1 MSIMGRRVSIRIVL
15 LLAACLVVGTLI
27 PVMSRSDARE
37 IHLVV
42 RDMAFYL
49 ADDPRT
55 ANPTLTVSAGETV
68 RIVIRNDDRGYKHD
82 FAMPTA
88 DASTR
93 TLAFGE
99 QSEVTLTVP
108 SKPGSYT
115 YECRPHRA
123 MMRGVI
129 TVLKSS

>member
-1 MSIMGRRVSIRIVL
+1 MSILGRRVPIRIVVV
-15 LLAACLVVGTLI
+15 LAVCLIVGTLI
-27 PVMSRSDARE
+27 PVMSRTETRE

-49 ADDPRT
+49 ANDPRT
-55 ANPTLTVSAGETV
+55 ANPTITVTAGATV

-82 FAMPTA
+82 FALPIA
-88 DASTR
+88 EARTR

-99 QSEVTLTVP
+99 QSELTFTAP
-108 SKPGSYT
+108 SKPGTYQ

-123 MMRGVI
+123 MMRGLINVQ
-129 TVLKSS
+129 

>member
-1 MSIMGRRVSIRIVL
+1 MSIMGRRVPIRVVVL
-15 LLAACLVVGTLI
+15 MAVCLIVGTLI
-27 PVMSRSDARE
+27 PVMSRGEARE

-49 ADDPRT
+49 AEDPQT
-55 ANPTLTVSAGETV
+55 ANPTITVRAGETV
-68 RIVIRNDDRGYKHD
+68 HLVVRNEDRGLKHD
-82 FAMPTA
+82 FALPIA

-99 QSEVTLTVP
+99 QGEVTMTVP
-108 SKPGSYT
+108 SKPGT
-115 YECRPHRA
+115 YEYVCRPHRA

-129 TVLKSS
+129 IVQ

>member
-1 MSIMGRRVSIRIVL
+1 MSIMGRRVSMRVVVL
-15 LLAACLVVGTLI
+15 LAGCLIVGTLI
-27 PVMSRSDARE
+27 PVMSRTEARE

-55 ANPTLTVSAGETV
+55 ANPTITVSAGETV
-68 RIVIRNDDRGYKHD
+68 RIVIRNDDRGIRHD
-82 FAMPTA
+82 FALPIA

-93 TLAFGE
+93 TLEWSE
-99 QSEVTLTVP
+99 QGEVTVTVP
-108 SKPGSYT
+108 SQPGT
-115 YECRPHRA
+115 YEYVCRPHRA

-129 TVLKSS
+129 NVQ

>member
-1 MSIMGRRVSIRIVL
+1 MSIMGRRVPIRIVL
-15 LLAACLVVGTLI
+15 LVAVALIVGTLI
-27 PVMSRSDARE
+27 PVMSRTEARQ

-55 ANPTLTVSAGETV
+55 ANPTIAVKAGETV
-68 RIVIRNDDRGYKHD
+68 QIVIRNEDRGLKHD
-82 FAMPTA
+82 FALPIA
-88 DASTR
+88 EASTR

-99 QSEVTLTVP
+99 QGDVTLTVP
-108 SKPGSYT
+108 SQPGT
-115 YECRPHRA
+115 YEYVCRPHRA

-129 TVLKSS
+129 TVQ

>member
-1 MSIMGRRVSIRIVL
+1 MSIMGRRVSIRVVA
-15 LLAACLVVGTLI
+15 LLAVCLIVGTLI
-27 PVMSRSDARE
+27 PVMSRTEARE

-55 ANPTLTVSAGETV
+55 ANPTIIVSAGETV
-68 RIVIRNDDRGYKHD
+68 RIVIRNDERGIRHD
-82 FAMPTA
+82 FALPIA

-93 TLAFGE
+93 TLEWSE
-99 QSEVTLTVP
+99 QGEVTVTVP
-108 SKPGSYT
+108 SQPGT
-115 YECRPHRA
+115 YEYVCRPHRA

-129 TVLKSS
+129 KVQ

>member
-15 LLAACLVVGTLI
+15 LLAACLIVGTLI
-27 PVMSRSDARE
+27 PVMSRSEARE

-55 ANPTLTVSAGETV
+55 ANPTITVNAGEAV
-68 RIVIRNDDRGYKHD
+68 HIVIQNDDRGIKHD
-82 FAMPTA
+82 FALPIA

-93 TLAFGE
+93 MLAWGE
-99 QSEVTLTVP
+99 QGEVTLRAP
-108 SKPGSYT
+108 SQPGT
-115 YECRPHRA
+115 YEYVCRPHRA

-129 TVLKSS
+129 RVQ

>member
-1 MSIMGRRVSIRIVL
+1 MSIMGRRVSIRVVVL
-15 LLAACLVVGTLI
+15 LAVCLIVGTLI
-27 PVMSRSDARE
+27 PVMSRTEARE

-55 ANPTLTVSAGETV
+55 ANPTIIVSAGETV
-68 RIVIRNDDRGYKHD
+68 RIVIRNDERGIRHD
-82 FAMPTA
+82 FALPIA

-93 TLAFGE
+93 TLGWSEQGE
-99 QSEVTLTVP
+99 VIVTVP
-108 SKPGSYT
+108 SQPGT
-115 YECRPHRA
+115 YEYVCRPHRA

-129 TVLKSS
+129 KVQ

>member
-1 MSIMGRRVSIRIVL
+1 MSIMGRRVPIRVVL
-15 LLAACLVVGTLI
+15 LVAVCLIVGTLI
-27 PVMSRSDARE
+27 PVMSRSEARE

-55 ANPTLTVSAGETV
+55 ANPTITVKAGETV
-68 RIVIRNDDRGYKHD
+68 HLVVRNDDPGLKHD
-82 FAMPTA
+82 LALPMA

-99 QSEVTLTVP
+99 QGEVTVTVP
-108 SKPGSYT
+108 SKPGT
-115 YECRPHRA
+115 YEYVCRPHRA

-129 TVLKSS
+129 NVQ

>member
-1 MSIMGRRVSIRIVL
+1 MSIMGRRVPIRIVL

-49 ADDPRT
+49 TDDPQT
-55 ANPTLTVSAGETV
+55 PNPTIIVSAGETV
-68 RIVIRNDDRGYKHD
+68 RIVIRNDERGIRHD
-82 FAMPTA
+82 FALPIA
-88 DASTR
+88 DTSTR
-93 TLAFGE
+93 TLGWSE
-99 QSEVTLTVP
+99 QGEVTVTVP
-108 SKPGSYT
+108 SQPGT
-115 YECRPHRA
+115 YEYVCRPHRA

-129 TVLKSS
+129 KVQ